1 MKYDAI
7 AVGPLDLSAGID
19 LLKKS
24 DSPSLPWISAN
35 LYNLDGSRV
44 FRPYLSIN
52 KGGLKVALIGLTDK
66 VQKEVKGI
74 VVNSWKKEL
83 NTLLPS
89 ISTSH
94 DIVVLLSTLP
104 YNVLKTIADQFPDIK
119 IIIGADRR
127 KGNINGLLYKNTV
140 IAQTAGQGKY
150 LGQLTINWRYRQW
163 GEDPVIKI
171 KALKKQQISIARQR
185 LKLEKIGQ
193 TAVSDYQHKIKLLEQ
208 KKKELGEE
216 MVELETASKNGLQAN
231 LSSQFSSVLIPL
243 KPSIPEDPMIRDI
256 IYSAEKNILQK
267 NNKLT
272 QP

>member
-7 AVGPLDLSAGID
+7 AVGPLDLAAGIGFI
-19 LLKKS
+19 KKP
-24 DSPSLPWISAN
+24 DSQSLPWISAN
-35 LYNLDGSRV
+35 LYNLDGSRP
-44 FRPYLSIN
+44 FRPYLSI
-52 KGGLKVALIGLTDK
+52 KRAGLNIALIGLTDK
-66 VQKEVKGI
+66 VQKEIKGI
-74 VVNSWKKEL
+74 VINSWKKEL
-83 NTLLPS
+83 VTLLPS
-89 ISTSH
+89 IAASH

-127 KGNINGLLYKNTV
+127 KGNINGLLHNDTV
-140 IAQTAGQGKY
+140 IAQTASQGKY
-150 LGQLTINWRYRQW
+150 LGQLSVSWRYRQW
-163 GEDPVIKI
+163 GEDPAIKI

-193 TAVSDYQHKIKLLEQ
+193 TAVSDYQHKLKLLEQ

-216 MVELETASKNGLQAN
+216 MVELETVSKNGLQTN
-231 LSSQFSSVLIPL
+231 LPSQFSSALIPL